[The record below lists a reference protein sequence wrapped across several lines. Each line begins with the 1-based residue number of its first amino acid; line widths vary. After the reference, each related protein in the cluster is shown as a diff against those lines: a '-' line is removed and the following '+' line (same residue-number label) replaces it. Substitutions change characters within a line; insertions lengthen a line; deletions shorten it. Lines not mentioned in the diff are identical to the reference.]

1 MLTHIAIR
9 DFAIIERLELDLA
22 DGMTAITGETGAGKS
37 IMLDAIG
44 LVLGD
49 RADASMV
56 RHGARRADISVTL
69 DVTLPE
75 VRAWLEENDLDADD
89 ECVLRRVITAEGRSR
104 GYINGSSTTVANL
117 KELGEKLVNIHGQ
130 HAHQSLL
137 KPADQR
143 QLLDAHGK
151 HEALLQ
157 QVTDAWSDWHTLR
170 QRLDALQDSQHAR
183 QSRLDLLSFQF
194 NELQQLDL
202 KPGEFQTLE
211 EELNRLTHAD
221 QLKHY
226 ALGGFEALYESDSGS
241 AYAILTAVL
250 DDINRAREID
260 PAFNEAA
267 ELLDSAMIQ
276 VEEAAHSLRNQADH
290 IDADP
295 QRLADVEARFN
306 RTQELARKHRIL
318 PEELA
323 ELAAS
328 MEQEIAEL
336 SDPGQSVE
344 ALEQEHVKAEK
355 AYDTAAEQLGKAR
368 RKAARALEKTITAA
382 MQELGMEGGRFG
394 IDINT
399 RAEDERNRHG
409 REDIR
414 FMVSANPGQPLK
426 PLATVASGG
435 ELSRISLAIQ
445 LAATTQQQLPT
456 LIFDEVDS
464 GIGGAVAEVVG
475 RQLRELGQRCQLFC
489 VTHLPQVAACAHH
502 HLQVKKIKSKN
513 STETRL
519 QPLNEQQRSEEIARM
534 LGGKRITK
542 QSLAHAR
549 EMLAAGQQ

>member
-1 MLTHIAIR
+1 MLTHIDIQN
-9 DFAIIERLELDLA
+9 FAIIERLELDLA

-49 RADASMV
+49 RADGSMV

-69 DVTLPE
+69 DVNLPD
-75 VRAWLEENDLDADD
+75 VRSWLEDNDLDADS

-104 GYINGSSTTVANL
+104 GYINGSTTTVANL
-117 KELGEKLVNIHGQ
+117 KVLGEKLVNIHGQ
-130 HAHQSLL
+130 HAHQALL
-137 KPADQR
+137 KAADQR
-143 QLLDAHGK
+143 SLLDAHGDLDT
-151 HEALLQ
+151 LLQ
-157 QVTDAWSDWHTLR
+157 QVTKAWSTWNTLR

-241 AYAILTAVL
+241 AYALLTAVR
-250 DDINRAREID
+250 DDIHRAKEID
-260 PAFNEAA
+260 PAFDEAA
-267 ELLDSAMIQ
+267 DLLESALIQ

-295 QRLADVEARFN
+295 QRLTEVETRFN
-306 RTQELARKHRIL
+306 RTQELARKHRTL

-344 ALEQEHVKAEK
+344 ALEIELADAEK
-355 AYDTAAEQLGKAR
+355 AYDEAAQQLGKAR
-368 RKAARALEKTITAA
+368 REAASALEQTITKA

-394 IDINT
+394 ITVTTKPDG
-399 RAEDERNRHG
+399 ERSRHG
-409 REDIR
+409 QEDIC

-445 LAATTQQQLPT
+445 LAATTTQKLPT
-456 LIFDEVDS
+456 LVFDEVDS
-464 GIGGAVAEVVG
+464 GIGGAVADVVG
-475 RQLRELGQRCQLFC
+475 RQLRELGERCQLFC

-502 HLQVKKIKSKN
+502 HLRVEKIKTKD

-519 QPLNEQQRSEEIARM
+519 QPLNEKQRTEEIARM
-534 LGGKRITK
+534 LGGKHITK
-542 QSLAHAR
+542 QSLAHAQ
-549 EMLAAGQQ
+549 EMLNAGQQ

>member
-1 MLTHIAIR
+1 MLTHIDIR
-9 DFAIIERLELDLA
+9 DFAIIDKLELDLA

-49 RADASMV
+49 RADATTV

-69 DVTLPE
+69 DVNLPE
-75 VRAWLEENDLDADD
+75 VRDWLIENDLDTDD
-89 ECVLRRVITAEGRSR
+89 ECILRRVITAEGRSR
-104 GYINGSSTTVANL
+104 AYINGSPTTVSNL
-117 KELGEKLVNIHGQ
+117 KALGEKLVNIHGQ

-137 KPADQR
+137 RPADQR
-143 QLLDAHGK
+143 KLLDAHGDLGK
-151 HEALLQ
+151 LLQ
-157 QVTDAWSDWHTLR
+157 QVDSAWSAWNELR
-170 QRLDALQDSQHAR
+170 QRLDALLDSRHAR

-194 NELQQLDL
+194 NELRELDL
-202 KPGEFQTLE
+202 KPGEFQMLE

-241 AYAILTAVL
+241 AYALLTAVR
-250 DDINRAREID
+250 DDIDRAREID

-267 ELLDSAMIQ
+267 ELLESALIQ

-295 QRLADVEARFN
+295 QRLADIETRFN

-318 PEELA
+318 PEELPD
-323 ELAAS
+323 LSAS
-328 MEQEIAEL
+328 MEQEIATL
-336 SDPGQSVE
+336 SDPEQSIE
-344 ALEQEHVKAEK
+344 ALEQAL
-355 AYDTAAEQLGKAR
+355 ANAAETYDAAANKLGDAR
-368 RKAARALEKTITAA
+368 RKTALTLEKTITAA

-394 IDINT
+394 IEIT
-399 RAEDERNRHG
+399 AKPEEERSRQGWEH
-409 REDIR
+409 IC

-426 PLATVASGG
+426 PLASVASGG

-445 LAATTQQQLPT
+445 LAATANQQLPT

-475 RQLRELGQRCQLFC
+475 RQLRELGERCQLFC

-502 HLQVKKIKSKN
+502 HLRVEKIKTED

-519 QPLNEQQRSEEIARM
+519 QPLTDQQRSEEIARM

-549 EMLAAGQQ
+549 EMLDAGQQ